1 MKKMKLILLLFI
13 ASSAIFVGCSEHSKI
28 VKSTD
33 YDLKYKKAI
42 EYYEAGD
49 CYKALPLFEELMTYF
64 RMTERGEDVYY
75 YYANTQFCLKEYY
88 LAAYYFKRFTVNYPN
103 SPKAEECAFNSA
115 RCSMLNSPEYNL
127 DQSDTYKAIDDFQ
140 LFMNHY
146 PESGLVDSC
155 NTLISSLRSKL
166 ETKSFE
172 KAKLYYKMEKYRS
185 AVILFNTTLEEF
197 PDTDFKEEVL
207 YLIIRS
213 NFLFASNSIETK
225 KEERYDNTIKSYYTF
240 VDQFDSSKFLK
251 SAESYFKSSQKEL
264 DKLRNVN

>member
-1 MKKMKLILLLFI
+1 MTVV
-13 ASSAIFVGCSEHSKI
+13 VGCSEHSKI

-42 EYYEAGD
+42 EYYEGGD
-49 CYKALPLFEELMTYF
+49 CFKALPLFEELMTYF

-115 RCSMLNSPEYNL
+115 ICSMLNSPEYNL

-155 NTLISSLRSKL
+155 NTLIGELRNKL

-172 KAKLYYKMEKYRS
+172 KAKLYYRMEKYRS

-197 PDTDFKEEVL
+197 PDTDYKEEVL
-207 YLIIRS
+207 YLIVKS

-225 KEERYDNTIKSYYTF
+225 KEDRYDNTIKSYHTF
-240 VDQFDSSKFLK
+240 VDQFGSSKFLK
-251 SAESYFKSSQKEL
+251 SAESYYNSSQKEL
-264 DKLRNVN
+264 EKLRNVN

>member
-1 MKKMKLILLLFI
+1 
-13 ASSAIFVGCSEHSKI
+13 
-28 VKSTD
+28 
-33 YDLKYKKAI
+33 
-42 EYYEAGD
+42 
-49 CYKALPLFEELMTYF
+49 
-64 RMTERGEDVYY
+64 
-75 YYANTQFCLKEYY
+75 
-88 LAAYYFKRFTVNYPN
+88 
-103 SPKAEECAFNSA
+103 
-115 RCSMLNSPEYNL
+115 
-127 DQSDTYKAIDDFQ
+127 
-140 LFMNHY
+140 
-146 PESGLVDSC
+146 
-155 NTLISSLRSKL
+155 
-166 ETKSFE
+166 
-172 KAKLYYKMEKYRS
+172 MEKYRS

>member
-1 MKKMKLILLLFI
+1 
-13 ASSAIFVGCSEHSKI
+13 
-28 VKSTD
+28 
-33 YDLKYKKAI
+33 
-42 EYYEAGD
+42 
-49 CYKALPLFEELMTYF
+49 
-64 RMTERGEDVYY
+64 
-75 YYANTQFCLKEYY
+75 
-88 LAAYYFKRFTVNYPN
+88 
-103 SPKAEECAFNSA
+103 
-115 RCSMLNSPEYNL
+115 
-127 DQSDTYKAIDDFQ
+127 
-140 LFMNHY
+140 MNHY

-155 NTLISSLRSKL
+155 NTLIGALRSKL

-264 DKLRNVN
+264 DKIRNVN

>member
-88 LAAYYFKRFTVNYPN
+88 LAAY
-103 SPKAEECAFNSA
+103 
-115 RCSMLNSPEYNL
+115 
-127 DQSDTYKAIDDFQ
+127 
-140 LFMNHY
+140 
-146 PESGLVDSC
+146 
-155 NTLISSLRSKL
+155 
-166 ETKSFE
+166 
-172 KAKLYYKMEKYRS
+172 
-185 AVILFNTTLEEF
+185 
-197 PDTDFKEEVL
+197 
-207 YLIIRS
+207 
-213 NFLFASNSIETK
+213 
-225 KEERYDNTIKSYYTF
+225 
-240 VDQFDSSKFLK
+240 
-251 SAESYFKSSQKEL
+251 
-264 DKLRNVN
+264 